1 MKTTTNVY
9 QLAGL
14 DDAGRGFNRRVDMK
28 AVNKTVQAV
37 FRYERVL
44 FETDPQA
51 TEHAAVATLIR
62 QLQARGYTQLRSRL
76 QFRGAT
82 YLGNQERWT
91 DHPDPQPAGPLARL
105 RHVFRRLFP
114 GRSE

>member
-1 MKTTTNVY
+1 
-9 QLAGL
+9 
-14 DDAGRGFNRRVDMK
+14 MK
-28 AVNKTVQAV
+28 AVNETVQAV

-44 FETDPQA
+44 LETDPQA

-82 YLGNQERWT
+82 YLGNQEPWT
-91 DHPDPQPAGPLARL
+91 DHPDPKAKGLLTQLFHA
-105 RHVFRRLFP
+105 FQRLFSRRP
-114 GRSE
+114 D